1 MRQNQAKI
9 LVLNKIHETAV
20 LSPNAKLG
28 KDVEI
33 GPCAIIGNH
42 VSIGEGTKIGAN
54 AVIDDWTRIGRNCRI
69 HAGASIGSDPQD
81 KKFVGEKGYVR
92 IGDHTHIREFV
103 TINRGIGKGRK
114 TQIGSNCLLLAYSHV
129 AHNCVIGNHV
139 VMSNAVNLAGHVV
152 VEDRVTIGGFA
163 GIHRFVKIGRNAMV
177 GGFSKV
183 VQDVPPYIMVD
194 GNLAQVAGLNKIGMV
209 RGGVEEDTRKALKR
223 AYKLLYYSG
232 LSMEQA
238 LDAMEQELPKSE
250 ELESFIT
257 FLRNSK
263 SEICQKVS
271 RHKR

>member
-1 MRQNQAKI
+1 VIQNQAKI

-20 LSPNAKLG
+20 ISPNAKLG

-42 VSIGEGTKIGAN
+42 ASIGDGTKIGAN
-54 AVIDDWTRIGRNCRI
+54 AVVDSWTSIGRNCRI

-81 KKFVGEKGYVR
+81 KKFISEKGYVK

-129 AHNCVIGNHV
+129 AHNCLIGNHV

-163 GIHRFVKIGRNAMV
+163 GIHRFVKIGRNAMI

-194 GNLAQVAGLNKIGMV
+194 GNLARIAGLNKIGMV
-209 RGGVEEDTRKALKR
+209 RGGVEEDTRKVMKR

-232 LSMEQA
+232 LSIEQA
-238 LDAMEQELPKSE
+238 LEAMEQELPKSE

-263 SEICQKVS
+263 SGICQKVS
-271 RHKR
+271 KHKR

>member
-1 MRQNQAKI
+1 MIQNQAKI

-20 LSPNAKLG
+20 ISPNAKLG

-33 GPCAIIGNH
+33 GPCAIIGNN
-42 VSIGEGTKIGAN
+42 VSIGDGTKIGAN
-54 AVIDDWTRIGRNCRI
+54 AVIDGWTNIGRNCRI

-81 KKFVGEKGYVR
+81 KKFIGEKGYVR

-129 AHNCVIGNHV
+129 AHNCMIGNHV
-139 VMSNAVNLAGHVV
+139 VMSNAVNLAGHVM

-163 GIHRFVKIGRNAMV
+163 RIHRFVKIGRNAMI

-194 GNLAQVAGLNKIGMV
+194 GNVAKIAGLNKIGML
-209 RGGVEEDTRKALKR
+209 RAGIEEATRKVMKR

-232 LSMEQA
+232 LDTGQA
-238 LDAMEQELPKSE
+238 LEAMEQDLPKSE
-250 ELESFIT
+250 ELESFT
-257 FLRNSK
+257 AFLRNSK
-263 SEICQKVS
+263 SGICQRVS
-271 RHKR
+271 KQKR